1 MPVCLTCSPV
11 KMETVTLSH
20 SPSLFPFSGFLYSDI
35 KDQRLE
41 IVKSDLEIRKEKLKM
56 VKGLSKSQ
64 TGLSDF

>member
-1 MPVCLTCSPV
+1 
-11 KMETVTLSH
+11 METVTLSH